1 MGCNCKKQIDII
13 NQKYGDGSHDKLKDN
28 FLMKI
33 LIFFM
38 KIIFGIICGGIIIVM
53 VIPMLIYIILCLM
66 FGKEA
71 TFRLNKLNKYLEK
84 RSA

>member
-1 MGCNCKKQIDII
+1 
-13 NQKYGDGSHDKLKDN
+13 
-28 FLMKI
+28 
-33 LIFFM
+33 M

-53 VIPMLIYIILCLM
+53 IIPMLIYIILCLM

-71 TFRLNKLNKYLEK
+71 TFRLNNLNKYLEK